1 MSRKEIDEKAA
12 DPENGKK
19 LWELSEGLVRTLSG
33 PADADRLFT
42 QQT

>member
-19 LWELSEGLVRTLSG
+19 LWRMSEELVLTLSG
-33 PADADRLFT
+33 PPAADADRLN
-42 QQT
+42 